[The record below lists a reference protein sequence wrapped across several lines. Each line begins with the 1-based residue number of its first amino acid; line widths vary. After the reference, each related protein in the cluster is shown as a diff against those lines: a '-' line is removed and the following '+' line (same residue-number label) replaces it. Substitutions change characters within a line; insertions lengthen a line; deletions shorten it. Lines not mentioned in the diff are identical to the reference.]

1 MGRKKGFD
9 ERKIAAIIGVLY
21 SNPDGI
27 WIRRIARE
35 TGIHHNT
42 VSKYVDTAL
51 KPLVEDVSLA
61 GANRSMLRV
70 VRLKPFVV
78 EKLAEGRNI
87 QQILKILN
95 LINQAGQ

>member
-1 MGRKKGFD
+1 MGRKRGFD
-9 ERKIAAIIGVLY
+9 ESKIAAIIGVLY

-35 TGIHHNT
+35 TSMDNKT
-42 VSKYVDTAL
+42 VSKYVDTVL

-61 GANRSMLRV
+61 GEKKPMLRV
-70 VRLKPFVV
+70 IRLKPFVI

-87 QQILKILN
+87 QQILKVLR
-95 LINQAGQ
+95 LMSKAGE